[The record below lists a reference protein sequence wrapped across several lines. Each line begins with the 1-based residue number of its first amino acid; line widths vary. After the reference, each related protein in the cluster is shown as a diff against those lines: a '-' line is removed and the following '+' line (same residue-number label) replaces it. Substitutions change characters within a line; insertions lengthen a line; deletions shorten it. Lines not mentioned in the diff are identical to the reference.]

1 MGARV
6 DQLPIRRSLSRML
19 GHSLLSAL
27 ALAGVALAQQEVTY
41 TDASGLPFS
50 GLYDSQVDSTFGFL
64 FPTSTTGTEFIGEF
78 IVPITQK
85 WAGVALGGGMN
96 NDLLIVA
103 WPNGNSIV
111 STPRFT
117 TYGPYSIMWYHRR

>member
-1 MGARV
+1 
-6 DQLPIRRSLSRML
+6 ML
-19 GHSLLSAL
+19 GRVFLGAL
-27 ALAGVALAQQEVTY
+27 ALAGGALAQQEVVY

-78 IVPITQK
+78 IVPVSQK
-85 WAGVALGGGMN
+85 WAGIALSGGMN

-103 WPNGNSIV
+103 WPYNGTIV

-117 TYGPYSIMWYHRR
+117 TYCAFLFYVVP